1 MAFIDYYKTL
11 GVDSNA
17 SQDEI
22 KKAYRRLT
30 KRYHPDL
37 NPGDPDAKERFQEIN
52 EANEV
57 LSDPEKRRRYDEYGE
72 NWRHADEYEAQRRQY
87 GNSYGGFDFG
97 GYGGFGDF
105 SGNTGNSSGFSDFF
119 EQLFGAGGS
128 RMRGKGKD
136 IHATVT
142 LSLREAAV
150 THRHT
155 FNIGNEKVSINLPA
169 GVADG
174 QKIRLKGYGSRS
186 STNGERGD
194 LYVTFHI
201 EPDKDF
207 TRKGDDLYTTV
218 TTDLY
223 TMLLGGEVILP
234 TLSGNVKICL
244 KAGTQPDSRQRL
256 RGKGFPVY
264 RKEGTFGDLIVTFKV
279 QLPKLNERQKE
290 LILKIKEDEDKK

>member
-1 MAFIDYYKTL
+1 M
-11 GVDSNA
+11 
-17 SQDEI
+17 
-22 KKAYRRLT
+22 
-30 KRYHPDL
+30 
-37 NPGDPDAKERFQEIN
+37 
-52 EANEV
+52 
-57 LSDPEKRRRYDEYGE
+57 
-72 NWRHADEYEAQRRQY
+72 
-87 GNSYGGFDFG
+87 
-97 GYGGFGDF
+97 
-105 SGNTGNSSGFSDFF
+105 
-119 EQLFGAGGS
+119 
-128 RMRGKGKD
+128 
-136 IHATVT
+136 T
-142 LSLREAAV
+142 LSLRDAAV

-155 FNIGNEKVSINLPA
+155 LNIGNEKVSINLPA

-194 LYVTFHI
+194 LYITFHI

-279 QLPKLNERQKE
+279 LLPKLNERQKE
-290 LILKIKEDEDKK
+290 LLKKIKEE